1 MEHNN
6 YVSVGNI
13 IEQERLKRQ
22 AQIAKGVDSEVIDA
36 IEKAHDD
43 DFSKGVEIDNNLSNF
58 AKDID
63 DFSKAETE
71 FLLSKI
77 QRQINADSESQI
89 LKSMQTIAMQHY
101 NDIEKGVYADTA
113 YNRELGRVGQ
123 ECISK

>member
-6 YVSVGNI
+6 YVSVGDI

-43 DFSKGVEIDNNLSNF
+43 DFSKSVDVDGNLSKF
-58 AKDID
+58 ANDID
-63 DFSKAETE
+63 DLSKAETE
-71 FLLSKI
+71 FLLNKL

-89 LKSMQTIAMQHY
+89 LKSMRTIALQHM
-101 NDIEKGVYADTA
+101 NDIEKGVYADTS

>member
-1 MEHNN
+1 MENNN

-36 IEKAHDD
+36 IKKAHDD
-43 DFSKGVEIDNNLSNF
+43 DFSKSVDVDGNLSKF
-58 AKDID
+58 ANDID
-63 DFSKAETE
+63 DLSKAETE
-71 FLLSKI
+71 FLLNKL

-89 LKSMQTIAMQHY
+89 LKSMRTIALQHM
-101 NDIEKGVYADTA
+101 NDIEKGVYADTS